1 MNITVTADKPVD
13 EKLTVKVT
21 VPATEVDAAIKQA
34 YKDIANK
41 YSFQGFRKG
50 RAPRPVIDSI
60 VGREAVL
67 AQATNDLLG
76 NAEPQI
82 LEELDLVPV
91 GRGDYNQDADLP
103 VEGKDY
109 SYEVVFHVRPEA
121 KLDSFDA
128 PAITMP
134 PEEATEA
141 EIDHQIKQ
149 LLSYQ
154 AKFENTKE
162 RRAVKEGDTIGVDIK
177 NIDGAAHM
185 EGEDRVLTLNG
196 TQVPKELEEALIGMK
211 PGEEKEVKWTHSH
224 THGNEVHSHDYDIN
238 VKVVAHKKSVTPEL
252 TDELAKNAF
261 GYDTVEKLREAVKS
275 EIESDKKNSLPTLKE
290 DRVVEEMGKRLQLK
304 EVPEEYKNE
313 VFNEIAQEFLNNLQS
328 QGATLDMFLAARG
341 IKTDDFIADL
351 REQAEDRAR
360 QSLALDAIAK
370 ERKLEATDEDIHKEF
385 ERAGV
390 PDVDAAIE
398 QWKNSGR
405 LPAIRES
412 IRRSKALDWLRDN
425 ATVTVVDEIAEAAKQ
440 EKKADKKPAK
450 KTPAKKTSEK
460 KTPAKKKADKKD
472 TTDKK
477 DAK

>member
-21 VPATEVDAAIKQA
+21 VPAAEVDAAIKQA

-50 RAPRPVIDSI
+50 RAPRPVIDGI

-76 NAEPQI
+76 AAEPQL
-82 LEELDLVPV
+82 LEKLDLVPV

-103 VEGKDY
+103 VEGQDY
-109 SYEVVFHVRPEA
+109 SYEVVFNVRPEA
-121 KLDSFDA
+121 KLDSYDA
-128 PAITMP
+128 PAINMP
-134 PEEATEA
+134 PNEATEA
-141 EIDHQIKQ
+141 EVDHQIKQ

-162 RRAVKEGDTIGVDIK
+162 KRAVKEGDTIGVDIK
-177 NIDGAAHM
+177 NIEGAAHM

-196 TQVPKELEEALIGMK
+196 TQAPKELEEALIGMK

-224 THGNEVHSHDYDIN
+224 THGDEVHSHDYDIN

-252 TDELAKNAF
+252 TDELAKNTF

-290 DRVVEEMGKRLQLK
+290 DRVVEALGKRLQLE

-313 VFNEIAQEFLNNLQS
+313 VFNEIAQEFLNGLQQ
-328 QGATLDMFLAARG
+328 QGMSLDMFLAARG
-341 IKTDDFIADL
+341 IKTDDFISDL
-351 REQAEDRAR
+351 RVQAEERAR
-360 QSLALDAIAK
+360 QSLALDAMAA
-370 ERKLEATDEDIHKEF
+370 ELKLEATEEDIRAEF

-390 PDVDAAIE
+390 PNVESAIE
-398 QWKNSGR
+398 DWRKAGR

-425 ATVTVVDEIAEAAKQ
+425 ATVTVVDEIAEAAKEEQ
-440 EKKADKKPAK
+440 KAEKKPAK
-450 KTPAKKTSEK
+450 KA
-460 KTPAKKKADKKD
+460 PAKKKAAKKD
-472 TTDKK
+472 EDAEK
-477 DAK
+477 DAE

>member
-21 VPATEVDAAIKQA
+21 VPAAEVDAAIKQA

-50 RAPRPVIDSI
+50 RAPRPVIDGI

-76 NAEPQI
+76 AAEPQL

-103 VEGKDY
+103 VEGQDY
-109 SYEVVFHVRPEA
+109 SYEVVFNVRPEA
-121 KLDSFDA
+121 KLDSYDA
-128 PAITMP
+128 PAINMP
-134 PEEATEA
+134 PNEATEA
-141 EIDHQIKQ
+141 EVDHQIKQ

-162 RRAVKEGDTIGVDIK
+162 KRAVKEGDTIGVDIK
-177 NIDGAAHM
+177 NIEGAAHM

-196 TQVPKELEEALIGMK
+196 TQAPKELEEALIGMK

-224 THGNEVHSHDYDIN
+224 THGDEVHSHDYDIN
-238 VKVVAHKKSVTPEL
+238 VKVVAHKK
-252 TDELAKNAF
+252 
-261 GYDTVEKLREAVKS
+261 
-275 EIESDKKNSLPTLKE
+275 NSLPTLKE
-290 DRVVEEMGKRLQLK
+290 DRVVEAVGKRLQLE

-313 VFNEIAQEFLNNLQS
+313 VFNEIAQEFLNGLQQ
-328 QGATLDMFLAARG
+328 QGMSLDMFLAARG
-341 IKTDDFIADL
+341 IKTDDFISDL
-351 REQAEDRAR
+351 RVQAEERAR
-360 QSLALDAIAK
+360 QSLALDAVAA
-370 ERKLEATDEDIHKEF
+370 ELKLEATEEDIRAEF

-390 PDVDAAIE
+390 PNVESAIE
-398 QWKNSGR
+398 EWRKAGR

-425 ATVTVVDEIAEAAKQ
+425 ATVTVVDEIAEAAKEEQ
-440 EKKADKKPAK
+440 KAEKKPAK
-450 KTPAKKTSEK
+450 KA
-460 KTPAKKKADKKD
+460 PAKKKAAKKD
-472 TTDKK
+472 EDAEK
-477 DAK
+477 DAE

>member
-21 VPATEVDAAIKQA
+21 VPAAEVDAAIKQA

-50 RAPRPVIDSI
+50 RAPRPVIDGI

-76 NAEPQI
+76 AAEPQL

-103 VEGKDY
+103 VEGQDY
-109 SYEVVFHVRPEA
+109 SYEVVFNVRPEA
-121 KLDSFDA
+121 KLDSYDA
-128 PAITMP
+128 PAINMP
-134 PEEATEA
+134 PNEATEA
-141 EIDHQIKQ
+141 EVDHQIKQ

-162 RRAVKEGDTIGVDIK
+162 KRAVKEGDTIGVDIK
-177 NIDGAAHM
+177 NIEGAAHM

-196 TQVPKELEEALIGMK
+196 TQAPKELEEALIGMK
-211 PGEEKEVKWTHSH
+211 PGEEKEDKWTHSH
-224 THGNEVHSHDYDIN
+224 THGDEVHSHDYDIN

-252 TDELAKNAF
+252 TDELAKTTF

-290 DRVVEEMGKRLQLK
+290 DRVVEAVGKRLQLD

-313 VFNEIAQEFLNNLQS
+313 VFNEIAQEFLSGLQQ
-328 QGATLDMFLAARG
+328 QGMTLDMFLDAVAAE
-341 IKTDDFIADL
+341 L
-351 REQAEDRAR
+351 
-360 QSLALDAIAK
+360 
-370 ERKLEATDEDIHKEF
+370 KLEATEDDIRAEF

-390 PDVDAAIE
+390 PNAESAIE
-398 QWKNSGR
+398 EWRKAGR

-425 ATVTVVDEIAEAAKQ
+425 ATVTVVDEIAEAAKEEQ
-440 EKKADKKPAK
+440 KAEKKPAK
-450 KTPAKKTSEK
+450 KA
-460 KTPAKKKADKKD
+460 PAKKKAAKKD
-472 TTDKK
+472 EDAKK
-477 DAK
+477 DAE

>member
-1 MNITVTADKPVD
+1 LNITVTADKPVD

-21 VPATEVDAAIKQA
+21 VPAAEVDAAIKQA

-50 RAPRPVIDSI
+50 RAPRPVIDGI

-76 NAEPQI
+76 AAEPQL

-103 VEGKDY
+103 VEGQDY
-109 SYEVVFHVRPEA
+109 SYEVVFNVRPEA
-121 KLDSFDA
+121 KLDSYDA
-128 PAITMP
+128 PAINMP
-134 PEEATEA
+134 PNEATEA
-141 EIDHQIKQ
+141 EVDHQIKQ

-162 RRAVKEGDTIGVDIK
+162 KRAVKEGDTIGVDIK
-177 NIDGAAHM
+177 NIEGAAHM

-196 TQVPKELEEALIGMK
+196 TQAPKELEEALIGMK

-224 THGNEVHSHDYDIN
+224 THGDEVHSHDYDIN

-252 TDELAKNAF
+252 TDELAKNTF

-290 DRVVEEMGKRLQLK
+290 DRVVEAVGKRLQLE

-313 VFNEIAQEFLNNLQS
+313 VFNEIAQEFLSGLQQ
-328 QGATLDMFLAARG
+328 QGMSLDMFLAARG
-341 IKTDDFIADL
+341 IKTDDLSVLLVDL
-351 REQAEDRAR
+351 
-360 QSLALDAIAK
+360 S
-370 ERKLEATDEDIHKEF
+370 
-385 ERAGV
+385 V
-390 PDVDAAIE
+390 AA
-398 QWKNSGR
+398 
-405 LPAIRES
+405 
-412 IRRSKALDWLRDN
+412 
-425 ATVTVVDEIAEAAKQ
+425 AEAAVA
-440 EKKADKKPAK
+440 ADADLTAHGGASDDDGAGGERGHSYSCSWSTRSYWPLALQLPTFQAGCATSPHTSVETPLATRTGHRASRHYPTKPQTRGVRGSAPGVS
-450 KTPAKKTSEK
+450 TRSRAGHHLS
-460 KTPAKKKADKKD
+460 
-472 TTDKK
+472 
-477 DAK
+477 